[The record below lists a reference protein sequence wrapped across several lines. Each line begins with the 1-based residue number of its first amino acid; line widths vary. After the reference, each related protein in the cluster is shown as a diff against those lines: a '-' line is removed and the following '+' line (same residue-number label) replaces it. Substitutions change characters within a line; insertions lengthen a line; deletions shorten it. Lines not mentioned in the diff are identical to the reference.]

1 MGNIEEETI
10 ILMVSCFLQC
20 DKPELVEYLAYLVDT
35 LEKQDESDSD
45 SDSDFDDEDLEIQID
60 EKGFHSLK

>member
-45 SDSDFDDEDLEIQID
+45 SDFYDEDLEIQVD